1 MIKVEAMARSYK
13 LRLRFE
19 TMILGLW
26 FETFAESY
34 GSRLWLEPKALGYGS
49 RLFDTVL
56 HFDSSCGW
64 GT

>member
-26 FETFAESY
+26 FETLTEGY
-34 GSRLWLEPKALGYGS
+34 GSRLWLEPNA
-49 RLFDTVL
+49 
-56 HFDSSCGW
+56 
-64 GT
+64 

>member
-19 TMILGLW
+19 TMILGLYLRHCLKVMAQG
-26 FETFAESY
+26 FGLNLMLET
-34 GSRLWLEPKALGYGS
+34 KALGYGS

-56 HFDSSCGW
+56 HFDS
-64 GT
+64 